1 MNAAVAGRTD
11 PASVLAYYLCG
22 RKTPRT
28 LTDAQQA
35 AATRDLGHYLC
46 PVDPSHWH
54 VGRAL
59 ATGRN
64 ARPGQTWRRARR
76 QWARRVQAQVAA

>member
-1 MNAAVAGRTD
+1 MNAAD
-11 PASVLAYYLCG
+11 PAAVLAYYLCG

-28 LTDAQQA
+28 LADAQQTA
-35 AATRDLGHYLC
+35 TTRDLGHYLC
-46 PVDPSHWH
+46 PVDSTHSH

-76 QWARRVQAQVAA
+76 HWARRVQAVQVAA